1 MHSGITGI
9 HITSHHVTAVQITRG
24 FGTIQVTGCAHIE
37 INAQNP
43 LENALETLS
52 KALNLK
58 GEECIVGLPDTHVF
72 YRNLTLPFKDKKK
85 QREVIPFELETGIAF
100 PIEDAVMDFT
110 PADHANAGEIL
121 VVFAQKPMIK
131 ELLDPFE
138 RLGIFPEVL
147 TSTGFAMASRLLR
160 QKGTP
165 QTGLLMNMAEGR
177 LTLVLWKNR
186 RIVLIR
192 NVTVPGFENDNPK
205 DGFEDA
211 EVLHLCHM
219 AKNTIH
225 AFAAEHRAFS
235 SPEKAYLDG
244 SLGAHIQTIHK
255 VSECLKITAEKVDLL
270 HDPRI
275 TLSSELDNTWDS
287 RIMNGALSLALA
299 GHGPNAGPNLRQGE
313 FEIYRQSFFKSR
325 HFRKITLWLLIIGL
339 LWGVNVGVDI
349 YFLKERK
356 AILEQEI
363 RNVFKSTFPQINRI
377 VDPVKQAQIKIRE
390 MQKTAFSGKK
400 QESPARA
407 LDLLREISRRVPA
420 SLNLKVTRL
429 TMDPYA
435 IRIKGSTDTYNTV
448 DQIKQNLTDTRL
460 FKNATISSA
469 NLDRDKK
476 RVLFEIKLER

>member
-1 MHSGITGI
+1 M
-9 HITSHHVTAVQITRG
+9 
-24 FGTIQVTGCAHIE
+24 TGCAHIE

-160 QKGTP
+160 QKETP

-275 TLSSELDNTWDS
+275 TLSSELDNAWDS

-313 FEIYRQSFFKSR
+313 FEIHRQSFFKSR
-325 HFRKITLWLLIIGL
+325 HFRKITLWLFDHRPP
-339 LWGVNVGVDI
+339 VGCQCGGGHL
-349 YFLKERK
+349 FSERAK
-356 AILEQEI
+356 GHS
-363 RNVFKSTFPQINRI
+363 RTGNTKRI
-377 VDPVKQAQIKIRE
+377 
-390 MQKTAFSGKK
+390 QKH
-400 QESPARA
+400 
-407 LDLLREISRRVPA
+407 L
-420 SLNLKVTRL
+420 
-429 TMDPYA
+429 
-435 IRIKGSTDTYNTV
+435 
-448 DQIKQNLTDTRL
+448 
-460 FKNATISSA
+460 SA
-469 NLDRDKK
+469 NQPNCRSGQTGTDQNTGNAKNS
-476 RVLFEIKLER
+476 LFREKTGITCPSAGSAAGNFQTGARFAES